1 MESRSRFTTGALAV
15 AIAAIL
21 SGCFQA
27 PEPDEADAPDSG
39 TERASLEGEIKGR
52 GAEPAPPPAPPAEPV
67 TEMDLGVPLYPGA
80 ALLQPQSSRQAGADR
95 HAVTGVFA
103 VADPPA
109 VVSAYYRDYL
119 QARAQGAEILE
130 TATPGGGVM
139 LVLDEPGAETAVQ
152 VEIEPHGQGSRVR
165 VMSVVFPIR

>member
-1 MESRSRFTTGALAV
+1 MESRSRFTAGALAV

-21 SGCFQA
+21 AGCFQT
-27 PEPDEADAPDSG
+27 PEPDEADAPDSA
-39 TERASLEGEIKGR
+39 TQRASLDSGIEGPGT
-52 GAEPAPPPAPPAEPV
+52 EPAPPPAPPADPV
-67 TEMDLGVPLYPGA
+67 TEMDLGVPMYPGA

-119 QARAQGAEILE
+119 LGRAQGAEILA
-130 TATPGGGVM
+130 TATPGGGIM
-139 LVLDEPGAETAVQ
+139 LMLDEPGAETAVQ
-152 VEIEPHGQGSRVR
+152 VEIEPDGQGSRVK